1 MDRKRVG
8 VVLQVV
14 GALLV
19 VIGLV
24 GFFTT
29 RGDDAE
35 ADDAGAD
42 DAGAEIPDGTT
53 TSSST
58 STTTTSTTTSS
69 TTTTTT
75 VAPET
80 AEEFFDAWI
89 AAFNGGDTDF
99 LLARL
104 NAATIDIW
112 GADGCRAYLESVAGT
127 AGEISLREVGATVE
141 WEYRD
146 GGVIEGATE
155 IEGERVIN
163 EQTLVQV
170 LHWQLVDG
178 RWTWFTICGE

>member
-42 DAGAEIPDGTT
+42 DAGAEMPDGTT

-58 STTTTSTTTSS
+58 STTTSSTTTSTSTTTTSTTTTTTSS
-69 TTTTTT
+69 TTTTTTT

-146 GGVIEGATE
+146 GVVIEGATE
-155 IEGERVIN
+155 IV
-163 EQTLVQV
+163 V
-170 LHWQLVDG
+170 W
-178 RWTWFTICGE
+178 